1 MLSEILERRT
11 LKKGEMLL
19 EDGQVAKHIAIVVS
33 GMLRQFYYKN
43 GHDITEHFACEGD
56 GLCSLLS
63 LFRQEKSKQI
73 IEALEP
79 SCVLL
84 MPYAGLVELSYK
96 SKVMNSFLRSI
107 LESSLIMS
115 QKKADSW
122 RFETSRERYE
132 RFLKEYPEAAKRAHI
147 SHIASYLLMTPES
160 LSRVRAGKL

>member
-1 MLSEILERRT
+1 MLSGILERRI
-11 LKKGEMLL
+11 LKKGEVLL
-19 EDGQVAKHIAIVVS
+19 EEGQVAKHIAIVES
-33 GMLRQFYYKN
+33 GILRQFYYKN

-63 LFRQEKSKQI
+63 LFRKEKSQQI

-79 SCVLL
+79 SSVLL
-84 MPYAGLVELSYK
+84 IPYAKLVALSYE
-96 SKVMNSFLRSI
+96 SKVMNTFLRSI
-107 LESSLIMS
+107 LEASLIMS

-132 RFLKEYPEAAKRAHI
+132 RFVREYPEAARRANI

>member
-1 MLSEILERRT
+1 MERRT

-19 EDGQVAKHIAIVVS
+19 EVGQVARHIAFVES
-33 GMLRQFYYKN
+33 GMLRQLYYKN

-79 SCVLL
+79 SSVLL
-84 MPYAGLVELSYK
+84 IPYGELVELSYK
-96 SKVMNSFLRSI
+96 SKVMNSFLRLI

-132 RFLKEYPEAAKRAHI
+132 RFVKEYPEAAKRAHI